1 MTPRSAVPSSDVG
14 RRAFLLAGATA
25 GLAWLTPRGVLA
37 ATDPPSPAHAGGPP
51 LLRVP
56 AFTENGAKVPLT
68 IQMDHPMEAD
78 HHVTVVRVVNDRD
91 PIPSKGEFHFTPA
104 NGQVYLVYQA
114 RLDDGHSVVRVQAE
128 CSRRQQWSNTGTL
141 QVASGGGGCAGAA
154 PPPELRSAEIR
165 PPVIRLPHL
174 VRGRRLEPGH
184 IIDVQVKLKHP
195 VWTGLAQRNGQFV
208 PVTEPFFLTEM
219 DVFYGGRR
227 VSRFVMTPALAD
239 DPLITFRLR
248 PEDEGILRV
257 VLRNNRG
264 LVLEATQ
271 PIRFG

>member
-1 MTPRSAVPSSDVG
+1 MTLRSGVPSSDVG

-25 GLAWLTPRGVLA
+25 GLAWLTPRGVS
-37 ATDPPSPAHAGGPP
+37 ATDSPSASHPGGPP

-91 PIPSKGEFHFTPA
+91 PVPSKGEFHFTPA

-114 RLDDGHSVVRVQAE
+114 RLDDGHSVVRVHAE
-128 CSRRQQWSNTGTL
+128 CSRRQQWSNIGTL

-154 PPPELRSAEIR
+154 PPLELRSTEIR

-195 VWTGLAQRNGQFV
+195 VRTGLAQRNGQFV
-208 PVTEPFFLTEM
+208 AVTEPFFLTEM

-248 PEDEGILRV
+248 PEDEGVLRV
-257 VLRNNRG
+257 AFRNSRG